1 MSAPA
6 ALYEVDVFISLYNWA
21 TQAWDD
27 VTGPVESSQLSFAP
41 QIERKNKTSRRI
53 GKTGQVIA
61 SVGIPQPTEFAL
73 TIDEITKE
81 TLTLAMMGERE
92 AINEPGGSLVD
103 EPIAL
108 PSGGVWVPLG
118 ARNFSAT
125 GFTVTDGAAVDPVV
139 YVLGRDYEVQ
149 WAMGMIRALPG
160 GTITTPATVEVSGTF
175 NAVSGTRILGSRQA
189 DVRMK
194 LYGEARNMVDSSRGI
209 ITVHQAVV
217 TPSEAFDFLSDEFA
231 TLALTGIMETPPGMP
246 SPYTFEMLD

>member
-1 MSAPA
+1 MSAA
-6 ALYEVDVFISLYNWA
+6 ASLYEVDVFISLYNFA
-21 TQAWDD
+21 TQSWEPVA
-27 VTGPVESSQLSFAP
+27 GPVESSSLSFSP

-81 TLTLAMMGERE
+81 TLTLAMMGKRE
-92 AINEPGGSLVD
+92 TINEPGGSLVD
-103 EPIAL
+103 EPITL
-108 PSGGVWVPLG
+108 DTQGQWVPLG

-125 GFTVTDGAAVDPVV
+125 GFTVTDGAAVDPET
-139 YVLGRDYEVQ
+139 YDLGKDYEVQ
-149 WAMGMIRALPG
+149 WALGMIRSVVG
-160 GTITTPATVEVSGTF
+160 GAIANGSTVEVSGTH

-194 LYGEARNMVDSSRGI
+194 LHGEARNMVDGARGI

-217 TPSEAFDFLSDEFA
+217 TPSEAFDFLSEEFA
-231 TLALTGIMETPPGMP
+231 TLALTGIMETPVGMD